1 MVMLKKKAEIYK
13 KLSYVEEKL
22 KEMLPKTD
30 AYVSVH
36 QYCHLVRRDDSG
48 KEIWTE
54 VIQAALLE
62 NEAVYFP
69 TMKEPYYIDGT
80 VVIPSNRH
88 IYAEDGAVIKQME
101 GVKVLMFRNEHV
113 VDGTHKKPEVSK
125 KDINISIIG
134 GRWEESYEKRAGYG
148 LSGMSDANRSLY
160 GVSTNM
166 LFVNV
171 ENLILKDMVFAHTAG
186 FAVQTGELHN
196 ALFENIVFDTC
207 YADGLHLNG
216 NSENLVI
223 RNICG
228 QVGDDLVALNMYDW
242 QNSSINF
249 GPIKTV
255 LCEDLY
261 PLTEETGYKA
271 MRILPGIYYFED
283 GSQVDCSLEDAII
296 KNVRGVDTFKLYFQT
311 PPYKLGEMPE
321 QGGVGSGKYLFFEN
335 IHMNLRQPA
344 DTFREYMTG
353 DPVRGTFACFE
364 LGANIEH
371 VSFENIHVN
380 IYKEEFPRSFFLCI
394 GPKSIVRNERELFDP
409 YVSSRVKYIYTKN
422 IFVNGVLVKDI
433 RPYMHEIVFEDV
445 NGDGF
450 SSGQGVIGELIQ
462 I

>member
-1 MVMLKKKAEIYK
+1 MDKIKKNIELTLENVARENERLCAELTDRVVLTDY
-13 KLSYVEEKL
+13 S
-22 KEMLPKTD
+22 PKGRIWTD
-30 AYVSVH
+30 ALQKALNEH
-36 QYCHLVRRDDSG
+36 
-48 KEIWTE
+48 EI
-54 VIQAALLE
+54 
-62 NEAVYFP
+62 
-69 TMKEPYYIDGT
+69 
-80 VVIPSNRH
+80 VVIPKRDEPYLIDSSVLIPSDRH
-88 IYAEDGAVIKQME
+88 IIAEDGAVIRIDE
-101 GVKVLMFRNEHV
+101 SSCLLMLRNSLTS
-113 VDGTHKKPEVSK
+113 DGTHAPITGKRNK
-125 KDINISIIG
+125 NITIEG
-134 GRWEESYEKRAGYG
+134 GLWQEWCPHRMGYG
-148 LSGMSDANRSLY
+148 RSGMYDNNRSSF
-160 GVSTNM
+160 GVSTCM
-166 LFVNV
+166 LFNNID
-171 ENLILKDMVFAHTAG
+171 NLTLKNMTFQGCGG
-186 FAVQTGELHN
+186 FAVQLGDISRVII
-196 ALFENIVFDTC
+196 ENIQFINC
-207 YADGLHLNG
+207 FADGLHVNG
-216 NSENLVI
+216 NTYEMRISNVRGE
-223 RNICG
+223 
-228 QVGDDLVALNMYDW
+228 VGDDLVALNMYDW